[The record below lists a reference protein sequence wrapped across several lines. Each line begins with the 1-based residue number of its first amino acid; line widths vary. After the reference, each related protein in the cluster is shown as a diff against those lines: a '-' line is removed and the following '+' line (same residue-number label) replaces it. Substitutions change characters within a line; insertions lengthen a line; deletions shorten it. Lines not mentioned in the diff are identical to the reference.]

1 MTGAGAARNVFVL
14 TGAILAAGLASV
26 ASALYHSEGVRQ
38 GAFLDTFLR
47 QVLWVAIGS
56 AGGIA
61 VWRIPYARVVP
72 FAFPLYVLGLG
83 LLAGVL
89 AFGATI
95 NGATRWFRLGPASFQ
110 PSEFAKLFAILA
122 LARSLSWSDRM
133 KSWRG
138 FAGAW
143 LLVALPVALI
153 QLQPDLTTA
162 LLLVPPAAAM
172 LWGAGAKRR
181 WWAGLAALA
190 LAGGAVAWETG
201 IIRDYQKGRVITFA
215 QKLGFAGGK
224 DRAVRSRA
232 AEREA
237 YQGIQAEIAIGS
249 GGILG
254 KGYLGGTQNQLAVI
268 PMSSSDFIFAV
279 IGEEWGFLGGL
290 AILGLYLALTA
301 QLFLISAGTGDPF
314 GRLFVV
320 GFAVH
325 LAAQAVVN
333 VAMATGMFPVVGIPL
348 PLVSAGG
355 SSIVATLLGLG
366 LAARIGGSGGPA
378 FAR

>member
-1 MTGAGAARNVFVL
+1 MIGAGAARNVFVL
-14 TGAILAAGLASV
+14 TAALLAAGLASV

-47 QVLWVAIGS
+47 QVIWVMTGSVGAIT
-56 AGGIA
+56 
-61 VWRIPYARVVP
+61 VWRVPYVRIVP

-83 LLAGVL
+83 LLGAVL
-89 AFGATI
+89 VFGATI
-95 NGATRWFRLGPASFQ
+95 NGATRWFRIGPASFQ

-143 LLVALPVALI
+143 LLVALPAVLI

-162 LLLVPPAAAM
+162 LLLLPPAAAM
-172 LWGAGAKRR
+172 LWGAGARRR
-181 WWAGLAALA
+181 WWAGLGVLA
-190 LAGGAVAWETG
+190 VAGGMVAWEAG
-201 IIRDYQKGRVITFA
+201 LVRDYQKGRVVAFA

-224 DRAVRSRA
+224 SHAVRSRA

-249 GGILG
+249 GGVLG

-279 IGEEWGFLGGL
+279 IGEEWGFLGSL
-290 AILGLYLALTA
+290 AVLGLYLAITA
-301 QLFLISAGTGDPF
+301 QLFLIAAATGDPF

-333 VAMATGMFPVVGIPL
+333 VSMATGIFPVVGIPL

-366 LAARIGGSGGPA
+366 LAARIGASEGA
-378 FAR
+378 